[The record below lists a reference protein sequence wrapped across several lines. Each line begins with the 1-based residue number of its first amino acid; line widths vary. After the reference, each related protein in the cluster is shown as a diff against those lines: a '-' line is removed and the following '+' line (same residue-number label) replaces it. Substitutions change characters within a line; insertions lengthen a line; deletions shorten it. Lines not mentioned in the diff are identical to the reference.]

1 VSRIPQ
7 NHAFRR
13 RLPPAAGGTLAA
25 VTTAFLVIAVAGCGS
40 SSSTAAASAVLGTTV
55 QQDCTAVGD
64 VLSDGPDPDAD
75 SVGYAQAQVL
85 PLRQLKIGDATLRRD
100 VLSLAAAYQAVT
112 AGGGAAAAAE
122 VTKAQKA
129 VNSICPE
136 AAS

>member
-7 NHAFRR
+7 NHAS
-13 RLPPAAGGTLAA
+13 RLRPAAGGTLAA
-25 VTTAFLVIAVAGCGS
+25 VTAAFLAIAIAGCGS
-40 SSSTAAASAVLGTTV
+40 SSSTAATSAVLGTTV

-75 SVGYAQAQVL
+75 SAGYAQAQIL
-85 PLRQLKIGDATLRRD
+85 PLRQLKVGDATLQHD
-100 VLSLAAAYQAVT
+100 VLNLAAAYQAVT
-112 AGGGAAAAAE
+112 AGGGATAAAA

>member
-1 VSRIPQ
+1 MSRIPQ
-7 NHAFRR
+7 NHAFRL
-13 RLPPAAGGTLAA
+13 RLPPAAGGALAA
-25 VTTAFLVIAVAGCGS
+25 VTAAFLVIAVAGCGS

-85 PLRQLKIGDATLRRD
+85 PLRQLKIGDATLQRD
-100 VLSLAAAYQAVT
+100 VLSLAAAYQAVS
-112 AGGGAAAAAE
+112 ASGGAAAAAN

-129 VNSICPE
+129 VSSICPE